1 MNILIV
7 AATPAELEPWEG
19 AGTNSDIL
27 ITGVG
32 TVATAYQFTRK
43 VRLKEY
49 RLVIQA
55 GLAGAFDDATPLGEV
70 VTVRSDRFSDRL
82 LTEKGQ
88 IKPLSETDLMPGDEF
103 PFWEGRLVNPNPLI
117 AELPYRQ
124 VAGITSDSI
133 TDDPQMIDF
142 FRKNFTPDI
151 ESMEGA
157 AFHYVCL
164 MEDVPFL
171 QIRAISNH
179 VGERDKSRW
188 EAGLAISNL
197 NKALKEIVQ
206 KMQ

>member
-7 AATPAELEPWEG
+7 AATAAELEPWEG
-19 AGTNSDIL
+19 AGSNSEKL

-32 TVATAYQFTRK
+32 TVATAYHLTRK
-43 VRLKEY
+43 IRLKEY

-55 GLAGAFDDATPLGEV
+55 GLAGAFAETTPLGEV
-70 VTVRSDRFSDRL
+70 VAVRSDRFSDRL
-82 LTEKGQ
+82 LSENGKL
-88 IKPLSETDLMPGDEF
+88 KPLYETELMPGDEF
-103 PFWEGRLVNPNPLI
+103 PFWKGRLVNPNPRI
-117 AELPYRQ
+117 ISLPYPQ

-133 TDDPQMIDF
+133 TDDPRMIGFYRD
-142 FRKNFTPDI
+142 NFSPDI

-171 QIRAISNH
+171 QIRAVSNY

-188 EAGLAISNL
+188 KTGLAINNL
-197 NKALKEIVQ
+197 NRALKDIVE